1 MKGTYIFY
9 ENGKEVYRSSNVITR
24 FGRRFLTN
32 VIAGNAD
39 AYKKD
44 IAIGIG
50 PTAASIDD
58 TRLQFE
64 WYRLPVIFGSTDIQ
78 TVDNTTTYSVIYK
91 TTLPQNIAGQ
101 IKEIGLYP
109 SKRQSINEFD
119 DKFISDFSDALTWS
133 SAEGDLPQ
141 TSYNGDIV
149 YSKIGDSVLDFQ
161 STSGTPKEYFLNG
174 PMDISGYSAND
185 SITASYYA
193 YDSHLSSI
201 RVRFYSSSDAYFEL
215 SIPAVSGTGHKIT
228 SDILLSSL
236 FNNSINNPDATKI
249 IKVGVAA
256 VPTSG
261 QTTKIGMDGIRIND
275 EDTFDPIY
283 GIISRSVLSEAITK
297 YAGRQLDIE
306 YKVDL
311 GYGN

>member
-1 MKGTYIFY
+1 MNGIYTFY
-9 ENGKEVYRSSNVITR
+9 EDGKEIFRSENVITR

-32 VIAGNAD
+32 VIAGNANP
-39 AYKKD
+39 YKKD

-50 PTAASIDD
+50 SSAASIDD

-78 TVDNTTTYSVIYK
+78 TVDGTTSYSVIYK
-91 TTLPQNIAGQ
+91 TTLPQNISGE

-109 SKRQSINEFD
+109 SKTESINEFD
-119 DKFISDFSDALTWS
+119 DKFISDFSDAFTWS
-133 SAEGDLPQ
+133 SAEGDFPIA
-141 TSYNGDIV
+141 TYNGDTA
-149 YSKIGDSVLDFQ
+149 YSKIGDNVLDFE
-161 STSGTPKEYFLNG
+161 SISGTPKEYFLNS
-174 PMDISGYSAND
+174 PMNMFGYSSND
-185 SITASYYA
+185 SITISYYA
-193 YDSHLSSI
+193 YDAHLSSI
-201 RVRFYSSSDAYFEL
+201 RLRFYSSDSSYFQL
-215 SIPAVSGTGHKIT
+215 SATPVSGTGHKIT
-228 SDILLSSL
+228 SDIPLSYL
-236 FNNSINNPDATKI
+236 FGNAINNPDASKI

-256 VPTSG
+256 IPTSG

-283 GIISRSVLSEAITK
+283 GIISRSVLSEAVTK